1 VENPNHKSWSY
12 TDAAVANAKALV
24 KQLMQTYGIDRDHVI
39 RHYDVTGKLCPGIT
53 GWNADSG
60 DESKWNGFLTSLTSQ
75 TQPQT
80 QTKEEIDMTKAEV
93 EALIDQR
100 VEEKLTSLTDITGTG
115 DHPSD
120 WAKDAANWAKENGL
134 IQGDGAGNYGWQK
147 VMTRE
152 QAAKLLQ
159 SALAEEKDR

>member
-1 VENPNHKSWSY
+1 
-12 TDAAVANAKALV
+12 
-24 KQLMQTYGIDRDHVI
+24 
-39 RHYDVTGKLCPGIT
+39 
-53 GWNADSG
+53 
-60 DESKWNGFLTSLTSQ
+60 
-75 TQPQT
+75 
-80 QTKEEIDMTKAEV
+80 MTKAEV